1 MKLRVFYSNFLPSRT
16 GFGLGLLFII
26 DLIHIDLRH
35 LELYVPKAHFLN
47 VAIGVQEWGDRSM
60 LATIALGA
68 AQVEFGTSHH
78 SMFKILCS
86 IYLPVNFIV
95 H

>member
-1 MKLRVFYSNFLPSRT
+1 MGWDDNYRSDSHRFTTFR
-16 GFGLGLLFII
+16 I
-26 DLIHIDLRH
+26 
-35 LELYVPKAHFLN
+35 YVLKAHFLN

-68 AQVEFGTSHH
+68 AQVGFGTGHL
-78 SMFKILCS
+78 SMFKILPS
-86 IYLPVNFIV
+86 TYLPVNFII

>member
-1 MKLRVFYSNFLPSRT
+1 MIT
-16 GFGLGLLFII
+16 I

-35 LELYVPKAHFLN
+35 LEFYVPKAHFLN

-68 AQVEFGTSHH
+68 AQVGFGTGHL

-86 IYLPVNFIV
+86 MYLPVNFII